1 MPVPPRSDGNPHE
14 RTFWELLPR
23 RNLRRAIFLVF
34 ALLAVLALK
43 RGGVGAFFNRMLD
56 SFAPPP
62 PPAPAPVFRHL
73 EVKPPPPAPPR

>member
-1 MPVPPRSDGNPHE
+1 MPAPSRPKPSP

-23 RNLRRAIFLVF
+23 RNFRRAAFLVF

-43 RGGVGAFFNRMLD
+43 RGGVGGFFNRMLD
-56 SFAPPP
+56 SFGPPPP

-73 EVKPPPPAPPR
+73 EVKPPPPSPPR